1 MSAFVWCMLHPEGA
15 HDFIEAAAK
24 GVMSIWR
31 AVFMLADISLTFPLH
46 EPWVNILVNRHST
59 SLPGGGLRLSNDEI
73 MTPPFYVLW
82 RQAEIFTDTKPSI
95 DKDKHVL
102 HGWHGIHGTP
112 QFIALPDGERLFL
125 ILADMRL

>member
-1 MSAFVWCMLHPEGA
+1 MPALMRGMLHPKVG
-15 HDFIEAAAK
+15 HDSVEPSAK
-24 GVMSIWR
+24 GVIGIWR
-31 AVFMLADISLTFPLH
+31 PVFMLADISLTFPLH

-59 SLPGGGLRLSNDEI
+59 SLPGGGLRLSDDEI